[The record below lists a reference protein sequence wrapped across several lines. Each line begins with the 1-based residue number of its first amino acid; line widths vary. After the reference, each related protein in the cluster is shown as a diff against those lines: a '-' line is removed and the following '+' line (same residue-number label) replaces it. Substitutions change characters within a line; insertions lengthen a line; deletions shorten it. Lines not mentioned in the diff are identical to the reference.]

1 MEGLVKVFAEV
12 ADVSEG
18 VSTVLSLTSTTDY
31 SSDLVNLL
39 NLDLM
44 LINLVCVDNLVNRF
58 KEMLDFGLFC
68 RR

>member
-31 SSDLVNLL
+31 SGDLVNLL

-44 LINLVCVDNLVNRF
+44 LINLVCVDNLVNCF
-58 KEMLDFGLFC
+58 KEMFDFGLFC
-68 RR
+68 CR

>member
-1 MEGLVKVFAEV
+1 MFSEV

>member
-1 MEGLVKVFAEV
+1 MFAEV
-12 ADVSEG
+12 ADVSKG

>member
-1 MEGLVKVFAEV
+1 VFAEV

>member
-1 MEGLVKVFAEV
+1 MFAEV